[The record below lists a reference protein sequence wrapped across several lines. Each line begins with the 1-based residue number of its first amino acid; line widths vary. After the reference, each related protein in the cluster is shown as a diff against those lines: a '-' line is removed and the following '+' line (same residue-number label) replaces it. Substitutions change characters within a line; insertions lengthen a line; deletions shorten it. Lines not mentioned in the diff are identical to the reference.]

1 MLNPIFCSEDLLCQ
15 ITTRNEENREARSWL
30 RTKLTQMAD
39 GELEPDDDD
48 DEQFKALV
56 QIYVS
61 VLDAMRRLKR
71 VSGDSDS
78 GESRQL
84 DVES

>member
-1 MLNPIFCSEDLLCQ
+1 
-15 ITTRNEENREARSWL
+15 
-30 RTKLTQMAD
+30 MAD
-39 GELEPDDDD
+39 GEWEPDDDD

>member
-1 MLNPIFCSEDLLCQ
+1 
-15 ITTRNEENREARSWL
+15 
-30 RTKLTQMAD
+30 MAD
-39 GELEPDDDD
+39 GEWEPDDDD

-71 VSGDSDS
+71 ISSNSDS
-78 GESRQL
+78 GKSR
-84 DVES
+84 